1 MSGYACECSAWSNDA
16 LILKEIS
23 HRRSI
28 ASYLTSL
35 TLTAGATV
43 GTMGAVAPLTVP
55 VSAFKLYKIKSHR
68 SKLDLVRA
76 ELARRHLLP
85 VGKRTCDVLLPV
97 AMTCMV
103 YVATLGIADIID
115 FVPSDVQGMFEGHT
129 EGAVGVAPGSVGGDC
144 AGDTYQAFL
153 VAEAASPWTKAEMHP
168 TSLPPG
174 QSFTGI
180 ERFG

>member
-1 MSGYACECSAWSNDA
+1 MSSYARECSSWCNDT

-55 VSAFKLYKIKSHR
+55 ISAFKLYKIRSHR
-68 SKLDLVRA
+68 SKLEAVRA

-85 VGKRTCDVLLPV
+85 AEKRTCDVFLPV
-97 AMTCMV
+97 AVTCMI
-103 YVATLGIADIID
+103 YMATLGIADIID
-115 FVPSDVQGMFEGHT
+115 LVPSDVQGMFGDVVDAT
-129 EGAVGVAPGSVGGDC
+129 PGSIGGDC
-144 AGDTYQAFL
+144 ANDTYQAFL

-168 TSLPPG
+168 TSPPREATALSPLKKY
-174 QSFTGI
+174 Q
-180 ERFG
+180 